1 MTNMNLDSE
10 MNSNIVLMSMRPEYV
25 EKIFRGDKRYE
36 FRKKKFGRR
45 VEKVMIYATKP
56 LGQIVG
62 HFTFDEVLIGKPS
75 EIWKL
80 CSEYAGIIEEDF
92 YKYFGRYKKAFAIK
106 INKVFRMNKPIN
118 PFDAIEGFKS
128 PRSFIYIN
136 KNDFSRLIGH

>member
-1 MTNMNLDSE
+1 MNNDLY
-10 MNSNIVLMSMRPEYV
+10 NIIISIKSVYADMILNGR
-25 EKIFRGDKRYE
+25 KRYE
-36 FRKKKFGRR
+36 FRKCSF
-45 VEKVMIYATKP
+45 TKP
-56 LGQIVG
+56 VDKVFIYSTKPVNKIIGY
-62 HFTFDEVLIGKPS
+62 FTFDEVLRGKPS

-92 YKYFGRYKKAFAIK
+92 YKYFERSKNAFAIK

>member
-62 HFTFDEVLIGKPS
+62 HFTCDEVLRGKPS
-75 EIWKL
+75 EIWNL
-80 CSEYAGIIEEDF
+80 CSEFAGISKGDF
-92 YKYFGRYKKAFAIK
+92 YKYFEYKNVAYALK
-106 INKVFRMNKPIN
+106 IDKVCKLKEPIN
-118 PFDAIEGFKS
+118 PFGLIKGFRA
-128 PRSFIYIN
+128 PRSFRYI
-136 KNDFSRLIGH
+136 DYEITEGSIL